1 MLRTVASLMRNS
13 GPGAGSALSLWV
25 SRWANTFSSRG
36 GAFRKRWRTELSFS
50 SRAVWL
56 DQAAVLLNERSSMAY
71 ARIILNNSSPFL
83 MLRQRSTAP
92 QPLAKS
98 LRLAGKYWHRYF
110 QSVFIK
116 FLSMPISLYQSSKL
130 SIPYSSAYAPG
141 PSPGPSPH
149 WGEGK
154 VNVRFNSLAPLGE

>member
-1 MLRTVASLMRNS
+1 
-13 GPGAGSALSLWV
+13 
-25 SRWANTFSSRG
+25 
-36 GAFRKRWRTELSFS
+36 

-116 FLSMPISLYQSSKL
+116 FLSMPISLYQPAKL
-130 SIPYSSAYAPG
+130 SIPYSSAYA
-141 PSPGPSPH
+141 PGPSPH

-154 VNVRFNSLAPLGE
+154 VNVRFNSLAPLGERVPEGRVRGWFEFFHTSRGRRGCPSAR